1 MSGTVSARFPYVL
14 DMNPYTEP
22 DLLSQTEVAH
32 RLGVSRTTVWRL
44 VRSGDLQLIHIG
56 RRALVPR
63 SAVERFIED
72 GADSRAR

>member
-1 MSGTVSARFPYVL
+1 
-14 DMNPYTEP
+14 MNPYTEP